1 MAFNLI
7 RNSRVFYTSN
17 VDATTGAVKT
27 TGFTTANTREIQV
40 LEGFSFSQNT
50 TSETVTL
57 NEAGAAPVRGQ
68 RSFNTALD
76 PADFSFTTYMR
87 PQDGGTNITAEEC
100 VLWNA
105 MFSATEVGTTGT
117 LHQAGAFVPGQNY
130 TIVSLDNSAGGATT
144 SFTSIGA
151 SANTVGTR
159 FTATGVGTGTG
170 SARVTTQAWVDGPV
184 TANLIVANSDKHQLL
199 AFGMIIVVDE
209 TTFVIDN
216 CVFNKLAAPT
226 VQYIVPK
233 QVPMRKLINTDLE
246 YFANNANNL
255 TNLDGN
261 YFGRDVRAD
270 AINVTV
276 TDFTPTGTDL
286 SYTYTPTLYSNYTAD
301 SSKVVEP
308 GRYATSMMDHIY
320 FDDGKGP
327 RVIDCNSASSFVL
340 TASLTT
346 TDQYV
351 SPVISDD
358 GTSVYV
364 IKYSINN
371 MSLANTDITVTSG
384 NTVGVTANYTST
396 PPAVTISAPTAI
408 GGTQAYATA
417 NLVYNPATTGY
428 YVDKIN
434 VTTPGSGYIETPTIT
449 ISANSYG
456 NSATAIVSGETLYCI
471 IKCGYNEFK
480 SNDTTHSCIPTI
492 GSFT

>member
-27 TGFTTANTREIQV
+27 TGFTTTNTREIQV

-216 CVFNKLAAPT
+216 CVLNTATIDFGLDAIASVQWAGQGGTLRQITSPNLTVAGTFSGSVSGSYLQKVTTCPYIANKLSVVTLDEGIGAGGTAYT
-226 VQYIVPK
+226 VPI
-233 QVPMRKLINTDLE
+233 TGGS
-246 YFANNANNL
+246 L
-255 TNLDGN
+255 TISN
-261 YFGRDVRAD
+261 
-270 AINVTV
+270 NVTYLTPANLATVNKPV
-276 TDFTPTGTDL
+276 TYFTSTRAISGSLNAYLRTGTGF
-286 SYTYTPTLYSNYTAD
+286 TAD
-301 SSKVVEP
+301 LMQ
-308 GRYATSMMDHIY
+308 TM
-320 FDDGKGP
+320 
-327 RVIDCNSASSFVL
+327 L
-340 TASLTT
+340 T
-346 TDQYV
+346 
-351 SPVISDD
+351 
-358 GTSVYV
+358 
-364 IKYSINN
+364 
-371 MSLANTDITVTSG
+371 
-384 NTVGVTANYTST
+384 
-396 PPAVTISAPTAI
+396 
-408 GGTQAYATA
+408 
-417 NLVYNPATTGY
+417 
-428 YVDKIN
+428 
-434 VTTPGSGYIETPTIT
+434 
-449 ISANSYG
+449 
-456 NSATAIVSGETLYCI
+456 NSATAVSPAFFMNISIGGT
-471 IKCGYNEFK
+471 G
-480 SNDTTHSCIPTI
+480 TTKVDFTMPAVVLTIPTVNAEQVVSTTINFTAQGSTSSAFDI
-492 GSFT
+492 GAANELSITYTTPNV

>member
-216 CVFNKLAAPT
+216 CVLNTATIDFGLDAIASVQWAGQGGTLRQITSPTIGSGTLSGSVSGNFLQKVTTCPYIANKLSVVTLDEGIGAGGTAYT
-226 VQYIVPK
+226 VPI
-233 QVPMRKLINTDLE
+233 TGGS
-246 YFANNANNL
+246 L
-255 TNLDGN
+255 TISN
-261 YFGRDVRAD
+261 
-270 AINVTV
+270 NVTYLTPANLATVNKPV
-276 TDFTPTGTDL
+276 TYFTSTRAISGSLNAYLRTGTG
-286 SYTYTPTLYSNYTAD
+286 YTAD
-301 SSKVVEP
+301 LMQ
-308 GRYATSMMDHIY
+308 TM
-320 FDDGKGP
+320 
-327 RVIDCNSASSFVL
+327 L
-340 TASLTT
+340 T
-346 TDQYV
+346 
-351 SPVISDD
+351 
-358 GTSVYV
+358 
-364 IKYSINN
+364 
-371 MSLANTDITVTSG
+371 
-384 NTVGVTANYTST
+384 
-396 PPAVTISAPTAI
+396 
-408 GGTQAYATA
+408 
-417 NLVYNPATTGY
+417 
-428 YVDKIN
+428 
-434 VTTPGSGYIETPTIT
+434 
-449 ISANSYG
+449 
-456 NSATAIVSGETLYCI
+456 NSATAVSPAFFMNISIGGT
-471 IKCGYNEFK
+471 G
-480 SNDTTHSCIPTI
+480 TTKVDFTMPAVVLTIPTVNAEQVVSTTINFTAQGSASSNFDI
-492 GSFT
+492 GAANELAIAYTTPNV